1 MNHKMIYLTKKQKAA
16 MRVRRRKK
24 KQSAGDTSKTSQGS
38 SFTTA
43 GEDVEEQKENPQ
55 DDQTAEKRV
64 QQTLTGGKRKIVEV
78 GEGEKSSTTTSW
90 ENAAVKIRLPSD
102 STASE
107 LKKFRKDWRRKARK
121 KYPGILEENIIF
133 YEDSSSR
140 DIEPMQV
147 FCKREQEET
156 EKGRAIQVSK
166 SNKKVKIFPRI
177 NDLLSQQ
184 KLATAAEKERQRQLE
199 KEKEIPEEEKKKY
212 VAIDCEMV
220 GVGMDGK
227 TSALARVSIVNWD
240 FETLLDTF
248 VTVPER
254 VTDFRTWVS
263 GVRAKDIQFGSS
275 MNQQNVMEVNACRSL
290 VGKLIKDKIVVGHA
304 LKNDFQAL
312 MLDHPKTHV
321 RDTAKYR
328 PFMRHVG
335 KNGGKHRARK
345 LRDLVEEKLGRKIQV
360 KGESHNSVDDAI
372 AAMELYKLER
382 VKWENKIASKLKKR
396 T

>member
-1 MNHKMIYLTKKQKAA
+1 MVFLTKKQKAA

-24 KQSAGDTSKTSQGS
+24 KQSTLKLTDALSC
-38 SFTTA
+38 TTA
-43 GEDVEEQKENPQ
+43 RVEVEEEQKENPQ
-55 DDQTAEKRV
+55 DDQMAEKMV
-64 QQTLTGGKRKIVEV
+64 QQPLTSGKRKFDEV
-78 GEGEKSSTTTSW
+78 AEEVKPSTTSG
-90 ENAAVKIRLPSD
+90 EHAVVKIRLPAD
-102 STASE
+102 STTSE
-107 LKKFRKDWRRKARK
+107 MKKFRKDWRRKARR

-140 DIEPMQV
+140 AAEPMQV

-156 EKGRAIQVSK
+156 DKIMSLNGRESQASK
-166 SNKKVKIFPRI
+166 CNKKLKTFPRI
-177 NDLLSQQ
+177 NDLLAQQ
-184 KLATAAEKERQRQLE
+184 KLATAAEKERQKQLE
-199 KEKEIPEEEKKKY
+199 KEKEISEEEKKKY

-263 GVRAKDIQFGSS
+263 GVRAKDIQFSS
-275 MNQQNVMEVNACRSL
+275 NKDQQNVMELNACRSL
-290 VGKLIKDKIVVGHA
+290 VGNLLKDKIVVGHA

-382 VKWENKIASKLKKR
+382 IKWEKEIASKLKKR